1 MSLTSAIEFIKNL
14 IQTLGY
20 FGIFIGTFIESFIA
34 PIPSEPLLAFAG
46 FLISEGKFTWFG
58 VIFSAV
64 LGNLTASALIWWLG
78 NKYGENF
85 ILKYGKYIGYTK
97 ADLLKSES
105 LFAKYGY
112 FIVFA
117 CQLLPLMRS
126 LISIPAGVLKT
137 KLAPFLLATGLGAGI
152 WLTILTSIGYSLGR
166 NWESISDYLKPWE
179 RPLQIIVV
187 ALVALLILRQLIIIL
202 KRRSNKV
209 AEVDEL

>member
-1 MSLTSAIEFIKNL
+1 MSLTNAVEFVKNL
-14 IQTLGY
+14 IESFGY
-20 FGIFIGTFIESFIA
+20 FGIFLGTFLESIIP

-64 LGNLTASALIWWLG
+64 LGNLTSSALIWWLG

-85 ILKYGKYIGYTK
+85 LLKYGKYIGFSK
-97 ADLLKSES
+97 EELIKSEK
-105 LFAKYGY
+105 LFNKYGY

-137 KLAPFLLATGLGAGI
+137 KLVPFLLSTAAGATI
-152 WLTILTSIGYSLGR
+152 WLTILTYLGYSLGK
-166 NWESISDYLKPWE
+166 NWENVSDYVKPYE
-179 RPLQIIVV
+179 RPLQILVGIVLV
-187 ALVALLILRQLIIIL
+187 ALVVKQLSFL
-202 KRRSNKV
+202 FKKKES
-209 AEVDEL
+209 